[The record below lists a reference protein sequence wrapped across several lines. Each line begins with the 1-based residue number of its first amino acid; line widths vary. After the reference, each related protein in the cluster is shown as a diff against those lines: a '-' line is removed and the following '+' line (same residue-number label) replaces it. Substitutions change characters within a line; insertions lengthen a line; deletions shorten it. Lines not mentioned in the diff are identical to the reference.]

1 MKSGR
6 GKRRNE
12 REREQQSRRRCAGTS
27 GRAKSCAARSAP
39 SAPSEA
45 TRVTIMPIAV
55 EMRNAGSVVTS
66 ALPIES
72 SANVLSASSGASP

>member
-6 GKRRNE
+6 GSAGTSASASSRPPALRR
-12 REREQQSRRRCAGTS
+12 TS

-39 SAPSEA
+39 SAPSDA

-55 EMRNAGSVVTS
+55 EIRNAGSVVTS

-72 SANVLSASSGASP
+72 SANVLSASSGESP